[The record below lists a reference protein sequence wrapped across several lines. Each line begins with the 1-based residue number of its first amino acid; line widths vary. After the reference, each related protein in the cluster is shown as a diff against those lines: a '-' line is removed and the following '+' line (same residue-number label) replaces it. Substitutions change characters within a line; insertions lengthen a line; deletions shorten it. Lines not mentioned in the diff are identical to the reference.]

1 MPEEFINYLKY
12 IGFIDENNIEYF
24 ISIYNSIVEP
34 KNDNID
40 NTNNIKNLNDKTK
53 NKENIINS
61 MVKYIKSL
69 TDEQLSDIMAK
80 IYERYKEN
88 KIKIESKK
96 LLNLIK
102 IYQNKELNFYYIYW
116 KRLSQYLKHKDIHAY
131 QQQLLSTKN
140 ENNNS
145 YFINGDYL
153 ESMTVNNNK
162 NKNSFIPNN
171 ISMIKVRNSDNYKYN
186 YNYNFYNRP
195 KISNSNFIERQEK
208 YLQLKKKNLL
218 KNIDNNEE
226 EFQLLYT
233 FKPCLV
239 ESTKS
244 YNYGNNYNGAYLR
257 DAEKNRS
264 INLYSNKMHDVKM
277 KNLRQTIDNERGL
290 TFKPRINSHKSVTN
304 MNKKSNFDY

>member
-1 MPEEFINYLKY
+1 MSEEFINYLKY
-12 IGFIDENNIEYF
+12 IGFIDKNNVEYF
-24 ISIYNSIVEP
+24 ISIYNSSFEQ
-34 KNDNID
+34 KNDNI
-40 NTNNIKNLNDKTK
+40 NNKKEKTK
-53 NKENIINS
+53 SKENIINS
-61 MVKYIKSL
+61 MIKYIKSL
-69 TDEQLSDIMAK
+69 TDEQISEIMTR

-96 LLNLIK
+96 LMNLIR
-102 IYQNKELNFYYIYW
+102 IYQNKEIKFYFIYW
-116 KRLSQYLKHKDIHAY
+116 KKLSQYLKHKEIQEH
-131 QQQLLSTKN
+131 QQKFLTIKN

-145 YFINGDYL
+145 NFLSGDYL
-153 ESMTVNNNK
+153 ESMTVSNNK

-208 YLQLKKKNLL
+208 YMQLKKKNLL

-244 YNYGNNYNGAYLR
+244 YNYGNNYNGSYLR

-264 INLYSNKMHDVKM
+264 INLYSNKIHDLKM
-277 KNLRQTIDNERGL
+277 KNLRQTVDNERGL

-304 MNKKSNFDY
+304 MNKKSNFDF